1 MAETVK
7 RYTISTAC
15 GEPDWQH
22 IQQLEIGEVLWTPD
36 HGIRAFG
43 QFCHDSSCLRVRLR
57 AVEKKIRAEY
67 TAPLSPVHRD
77 SCLEFFF
84 MPDGEDRYFN
94 FEINPNGCLHI
105 GFGRSREDRTV
116 LFRLDLPDLF
126 AIRTARTAD
135 GWEAGYRIPLS
146 FLILPQ
152 YLIIQ
157 QMGLLNTLHAIY
169 LPNLFSAFGTFL
181 MRQFFVSIPQELED
195 AARIDGCGHGRIY
208 LRIMLPLIKPGL
220 VSLGVLTLRFAW
232 NNLMWPMIVNTEKA
246 KMTLSAGLSYLQG
259 QYVTDYPSIMAGALL
274 ATIPLIVVYAIFQRQ
289 FIEGIA
295 LTGIK

>member
-1 MAETVK
+1 METVITRPHPRK
-7 RYTISTAC
+7 RPEYGKAVIYIVLLLGCVITLAPFIWMFLTSMKTSVEAVSVPPTILPRSWNTDAYTSLGNKLPFFQMYWNTILTSVIIVA
-15 GEPDWQH
+15 G
-22 IQQLEIGEVLWTPD
+22 QLLL
-36 HGIRAFG
+36 
-43 QFCHDSSCLRVRLR
+43 CSL
-57 AVEKKIRAEY
+57 
-67 TAPLSPVHRD
+67 
-77 SCLEFFF
+77 
-84 MPDGEDRYFN
+84 
-94 FEINPNGCLHI
+94 
-105 GFGRSREDRTV
+105 
-116 LFRLDLPDLF
+116 
-126 AIRTARTAD
+126 
-135 GWEAGYRIPLS
+135 AGYAFARIQFPGRNFLFILCLSVLMIPSS

-157 QMGLLNTLHAIY
+157 KMKLLNTLHAIY

-181 MRQFFVSIPQELED
+181 MRQFFMTIPMELED
-195 AARIDGCGHGRIY
+195 AARIDGCGHGRTY

-259 QYVTDYPSIMAGALL
+259 QYITDYPSIMAGAML
-274 ATIPLIVVYAIFQRQ
+274 ATIPLIIIYAIFQRQ

>member
-1 MAETVK
+1 MET
-7 RYTISTAC
+7 
-15 GEPDWQH
+15 
-22 IQQLEIGEVLWTPD
+22 
-36 HGIRAFG
+36 
-43 QFCHDSSCLRVRLR
+43 
-57 AVEKKIRAEY
+57 
-67 TAPLSPVHRD
+67 
-77 SCLEFFF
+77 
-84 MPDGEDRYFN
+84 
-94 FEINPNGCLHI
+94 
-105 GFGRSREDRTV
+105 
-116 LFRLDLPDLF
+116 
-126 AIRTARTAD
+126 AIRRTHPRKRPEYGKAVIYIVLLLGCVITLAPFIWMFLTSMKTSMEAVSVPPTILPRNWNTD
-135 GWEAGYRIPLS
+135 AYTSLGSKLPFFQMYWNTILTSVIIVAGQLLLCSVAGYAFARIRFPGRNFLFILCLSVLMIPSS

-157 QMGLLNTLHAIY
+157 KMKLLNTLHAIY

-181 MRQFFVSIPQELED
+181 MRQFFMTIPMELED
-195 AARIDGCGHGRIY
+195 AARIDGCGHGRTY

-259 QYVTDYPSIMAGALL
+259 QYITDYPSIMAGAML
-274 ATIPLIVVYAIFQRQ
+274 ATIPLIIIYAIFQRQ

>member
-1 MAETVK
+1 MET
-7 RYTISTAC
+7 
-15 GEPDWQH
+15 
-22 IQQLEIGEVLWTPD
+22 
-36 HGIRAFG
+36 
-43 QFCHDSSCLRVRLR
+43 
-57 AVEKKIRAEY
+57 
-67 TAPLSPVHRD
+67 
-77 SCLEFFF
+77 
-84 MPDGEDRYFN
+84 
-94 FEINPNGCLHI
+94 
-105 GFGRSREDRTV
+105 
-116 LFRLDLPDLF
+116 
-126 AIRTARTAD
+126 AIRRTHPRKRPEYGKAVIYIVLLLGCVITLAPFIWMFLTSMKTSMEAVSVPPTILPRSWNTD
-135 GWEAGYRIPLS
+135 AYTSLGSKLPFFQMYWNTILTSVIIVAGQLLLCSLAGYAFARIQFPGRNFLFILCLSVLMIPSS

-157 QMGLLNTLHAIY
+157 KMKLLNTLHAIY

-181 MRQFFVSIPQELED
+181 MRQFFMTIPLELED
-195 AARIDGCGHGRIY
+195 AARIDGCGHGRTY

-259 QYVTDYPSIMAGALL
+259 QYITDYPSIMAGAML
-274 ATIPLIVVYAIFQRQ
+274 ATIPLIIIYAIFQRQ

>member
-1 MAETVK
+1 METVITRAHPRK
-7 RYTISTAC
+7 RPEYGKAVIYIVLLMGCVITLAPFIWMFLTSMKTSVEAVSVPPTILPRSWNTDAYTSLGSKLPFFQMYWNTILTSVIIVA
-15 GEPDWQH
+15 G
-22 IQQLEIGEVLWTPD
+22 QLLL
-36 HGIRAFG
+36 
-43 QFCHDSSCLRVRLR
+43 CSL
-57 AVEKKIRAEY
+57 
-67 TAPLSPVHRD
+67 
-77 SCLEFFF
+77 
-84 MPDGEDRYFN
+84 
-94 FEINPNGCLHI
+94 
-105 GFGRSREDRTV
+105 
-116 LFRLDLPDLF
+116 
-126 AIRTARTAD
+126 
-135 GWEAGYRIPLS
+135 AGYAFARIQFPGRNFLFILCLSVLMIPSS

-157 QMGLLNTLHAIY
+157 KMKLLNTLHAIY

-181 MRQFFVSIPQELED
+181 MRQFFMTIPLELED
-195 AARIDGCGHGRIY
+195 AARIDGCGHGRTY

-259 QYVTDYPSIMAGALL
+259 QYITDYPSIMAGAML
-274 ATIPLIVVYAIFQRQ
+274 ATIPLIIIYAIFQRQ

>member
-1 MAETVK
+1 METVITRPHPRK
-7 RYTISTAC
+7 RPEYGKAVIYIVLLLGCVITLAPFIWMFLTSMKTSMEAVSVPPTILPRSWNTDAYTSLGSKLPFFQMYWNTILTSVIIVA
-15 GEPDWQH
+15 G
-22 IQQLEIGEVLWTPD
+22 QLLLCSV
-36 HGIRAFG
+36 
-43 QFCHDSSCLRVRLR
+43 
-57 AVEKKIRAEY
+57 
-67 TAPLSPVHRD
+67 
-77 SCLEFFF
+77 
-84 MPDGEDRYFN
+84 
-94 FEINPNGCLHI
+94 
-105 GFGRSREDRTV
+105 
-116 LFRLDLPDLF
+116 
-126 AIRTARTAD
+126 
-135 GWEAGYRIPLS
+135 AGYAFARIRFPGRNFLFILCLSVLMIPSS

-157 QMGLLNTLHAIY
+157 KMKLLNTLHAIY

-181 MRQFFVSIPQELED
+181 MRQFFMTIPMELED
-195 AARIDGCGHGRIY
+195 AARIDGCGHGRTY

-259 QYVTDYPSIMAGALL
+259 QYITDYPSIMAGAML
-274 ATIPLIVVYAIFQRQ
+274 ATIPLIIIYAIFQRQ